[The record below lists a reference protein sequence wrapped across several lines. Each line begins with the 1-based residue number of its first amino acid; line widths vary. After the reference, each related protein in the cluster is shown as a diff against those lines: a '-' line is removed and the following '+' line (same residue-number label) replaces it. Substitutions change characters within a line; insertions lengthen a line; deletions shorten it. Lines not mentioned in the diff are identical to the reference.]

1 MYRMSEKKKRYT
13 DDEVIKAW
21 PWFGGTPGRAAR
33 KIFALWV
40 STLVLLVVLML
51 YEIAT
56 LHICATVVVL
66 VVLVVV
72 AVFPNLALIGS
83 RI

>member
-1 MYRMSEKKKRYT
+1 MNGSKRKYS

-33 KIFALWV
+33 GIFALWV
-40 STLVLLVVLML
+40 TLLVIFAVATIYAFMTLDICL
-51 YEIAT
+51 GIGLIFVIA
-56 LHICATVVVL
+56 
-66 VVLVVV
+66 VV
-72 AVFPNLALIGS
+72 AVAPSVFLIGS